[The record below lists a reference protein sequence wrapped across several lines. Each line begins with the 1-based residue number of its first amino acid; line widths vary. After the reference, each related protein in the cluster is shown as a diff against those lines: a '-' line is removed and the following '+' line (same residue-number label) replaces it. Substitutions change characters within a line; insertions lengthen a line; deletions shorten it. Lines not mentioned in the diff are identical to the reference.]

1 MAKGEIFKGLP
12 QWAQGVIAV
21 SAVAGVTYL
30 IYTLT
35 KKEKDSV
42 KDVKEELKNLDS
54 TISSIQSTGKKPTL
68 TPYEMST
75 LANKIWGAMSGTPG
89 TDEAA
94 IYRAFASVKN
104 DLDVLGIVKA
114 FGMRKEF
121 GMIPE
126 RTLGQWLT
134 DELNPEEMKALN
146 GILARKGI
154 KYRF

>member
-21 SAVAGVTYL
+21 SAVAGVAYL

-42 KDVKEELKNLDS
+42 KDVKEELKNLDT
-54 TISSIQSTGKKPTL
+54 TIVAIQNTGKKPTL
-68 TPYEMST
+68 TAYEMST
-75 LANKIWGAMSGTPG
+75 LANKIWGAVAGVG
-89 TDEAA
+89 TDESA

-104 DLDVLGIVKA
+104 DLDVLGVVKA

-121 GMIPE
+121 GMVPE

-134 DELNPEEMKALN
+134 DELDAKEMKALN
-146 GILARKGI
+146 DILARKGI